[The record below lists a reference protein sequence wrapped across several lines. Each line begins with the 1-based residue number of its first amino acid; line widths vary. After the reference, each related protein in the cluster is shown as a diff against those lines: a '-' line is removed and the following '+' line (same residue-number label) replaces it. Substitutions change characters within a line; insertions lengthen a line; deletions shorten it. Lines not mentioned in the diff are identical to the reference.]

1 MICLSILTP
10 LETLRYG
17 FHKIN
22 KTPRGQRGA
31 TENQVWEFS
40 HPKFMRGRM
49 DLLEDI
55 KRKAM
60 DSEMLRKEAGD
71 MYGQIS
77 TLRMSQADIVQQ
89 LTTLQM
95 CVNQLRADLLDSRR
109 AQQDQE
115 KLVKGLINNLAAQG
129 MIGK

>member
-1 MICLSILTP
+1 
-10 LETLRYG
+10 
-17 FHKIN
+17 
-22 KTPRGQRGA
+22 
-31 TENQVWEFS
+31 
-40 HPKFMRGRM
+40 MRGRM

>member
-1 MICLSILTP
+1 
-10 LETLRYG
+10 
-17 FHKIN
+17 
-22 KTPRGQRGA
+22 
-31 TENQVWEFS
+31 
-40 HPKFMRGRM
+40 MRGRM

-77 TLRMSQADIVQQ
+77 KLQMSQADIVQQ

-95 CVNQLRADLLDSRR
+95 CVNELRADLLDSRR